1 MNNTKQN
8 KDKTDNITDKQAI
21 HYFIVSFSLLSYL
34 FNTYLLIFIYIT
46 QLLI

>member
-21 HYFIVSFSLLSYL
+21 HYFIVSFSLSSYL